1 MKTSEFRKLI
11 REEIRKVIKEV
22 GDPTK
27 GYEAIEY
34 AVDSDNGK
42 SAAKYAKQNNIS
54 NSDIIASFQSGEW
67 NAGSFDP
74 IQLADFATNL
84 KMSQEEIDAVASAL
98 KFSSKQIEK
107 LKSIT
112 TNLKGQ
118 MGKVL
123 DQLIGGMYEQFD
135 EFKVES
141 SLVSIVI
148 SPQENAASKMY
159 DVLEKNKTKLS
170 SFIRANQLP
179 NCKLFSVIETSG
191 FGGEPKVVITSRL
204 KPSSAKVQKVTQI

>member
-1 MKTSEFRKLI
+1 MKISEFRKLI
-11 REEIRKVIKEV
+11 QEEVRKVLKEA

-27 GYEAIEY
+27 GYEAIDY
-34 AVDSDNGK
+34 AVDSDSGR
-42 SAAKYAKQNNIS
+42 SGAEYAKRKGIS
-54 NSDIIASFQSGEW
+54 NSDIVASFQSGEW
-67 NAGSFDP
+67 KANSFDP

-84 KMSQEEIDAVASAL
+84 KMSQAEIDTVASAL
-98 KFSSKQIEK
+98 KYTPKQIEK

-118 MGKVL
+118 MSKML

-135 EFKVES
+135 EFRVES

-148 SPQENAASKMY
+148 SPQGNVASKIY
-159 DVLEKNKTKLS
+159 DALEKNKAKLS
-170 SFIRANQLP
+170 SFIQANQLP
-179 NCKLFSVIETSG
+179 NCKLFSVVETSG
-191 FGGEPKVVITSRL
+191 FGGEPKVVITSRS